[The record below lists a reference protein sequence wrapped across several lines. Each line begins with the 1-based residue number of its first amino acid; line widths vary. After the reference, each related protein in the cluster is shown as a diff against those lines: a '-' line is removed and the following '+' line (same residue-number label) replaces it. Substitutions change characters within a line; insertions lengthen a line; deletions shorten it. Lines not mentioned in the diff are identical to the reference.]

1 MSSLSLPQIYP
12 SGTGVKAV
20 RFVAIIFTFVGILLL
35 ATFPSWH
42 EEEDSDG
49 SVRQVKPFPSP
60 TVSKIALG
68 LFALA
73 FLLSFITVLWQHLGS
88 AATYTLAK
96 TLTYDTIDASVG
108 AGAMALGWAGVGCSG
123 VTTIGL
129 LIIMLAIRVMDSLMD

>member
-1 MSSLSLPQIYP
+1 MFPF
-12 SGTGVKAV
+12 GTEAKAV

-49 SVRQVKPFPSP
+49 SIREIKPFPSRA
-60 TVSKIALG
+60 VSKTAVG

-88 AATYTLAK
+88 AATYTLVK

-108 AGAMALGWAGVGCSG
+108 AGAMALGWVGVGCTG
-123 VTTIGL
+123 VVTIGL
-129 LIIMLAIRVMDSLMD
+129 LIMLLSIRIMNSMMN